1 MDAATAIEIDDVSFD
16 VCPVCDTLVKKETL
30 EHHVEAHFK
39 HQDRNDT
46 TAEQQSSAD
55 TIDVR
60 QKLPGPP
67 CKKTCSQSEV
77 LANET
82 SDEMLARVLQEEEK
96 CEIER
101 QKEKEKE
108 EFHKLQHKYGMN
120 SASGYAEQYTQ
131 SLDKDVSQNKLSM
144 PEYYSKKEK
153 LLDSLLSGEESV
165 ETCTTGV
172 INHLQQQIRTKG
184 PTPNHFVRLCCPTD
198 HFSSSYGDKSW
209 GCGYRNLQMLL
220 SALIK
225 LEHYKGA
232 ILKVCQNIP
241 SIPTIQQLIE
251 DAWRHG
257 FDQQGAAQLDHKL
270 TKTKKWIGATE
281 IAVALKFIGL
291 RAHIVDFYQATAAD
305 GTHPELFAWMKR
317 YFSKDS
323 AQTPVYIQH
332 QGHSRLVV
340 GFEERYTK
348 VKTQHLILF
357 DPSHPPKKMQEL
369 FGGERRQNTG
379 FNMLRKTTKQMK
391 SKQYQLVY
399 VDGIMTEA
407 EKQDSTTLS
416 SVRIP

>member
-1 MDAATAIEIDDVSFD
+1 MIVHCTEYYKCMGSIDYIY
-16 VCPVCDTLVKKETL
+16 TLLQFKLKTTML
-30 EHHVEAHFK
+30 ESK
-39 HQDRNDT
+39 HIDIVIDT
-46 TAEQQSSAD
+46 TAEQESSAD

-67 CKKTCSQSEV
+67 CKKTCSQSDV

-96 CEIER
+96 WEIER

-120 SASGYAEQYTQ
+120 SASGYADQYTQ
-131 SLDKDVSQNKLSM
+131 SLNKDVSKNKLSM

-153 LLDSLLSGEESV
+153 LLDSLLSGEESG

-232 ILKVCQNIP
+232 ISKVCQNIP

-257 FDQQGAAQLDHKL
+257 YDQQGAAQLDHKL

-291 RAHIVDFYQATAAD
+291 RYTSGSFCS
-305 GTHPELFAWMKR
+305 KR
-317 YFSKDS
+317 TFPQNFSIS
-323 AQTPVYIQH
+323 TVANRSNRNMHYNWV
-332 QGHSRLVV
+332 LC
-340 GFEERYTK
+340 
-348 VKTQHLILF
+348 VKRCLSVIELILWTF
-357 DPSHPPKKMQEL
+357 IKQ
-369 FGGERRQNTG
+369 RQ
-379 FNMLRKTTKQMK
+379 QMEHTRNF
-391 SKQYQLVY
+391 LL
-399 VDGIMTEA
+399 G
-407 EKQDSTTLS
+407 
-416 SVRIP
+416 